1 MIDSTWVRV
10 MSALDTGLAS
20 LIIVIV
26 ALTGGNARAQGLDE
40 GKSGAKLFTAVC
52 ADCHHSPRGLAKG
65 RFSWTLSYFLQQHY
79 TSGAASAQALT
90 AYLQSVDAPP
100 AKPHP
105 GRPAASASL
114 PPLRPPAPVPGH

>member
-26 ALTGGNARAQGLDE
+26 ALTGGHARAQSLDE

-52 ADCHHSPRGLAKG
+52 ADCHRSPRGLAKG
-65 RFSWTLSYFLQQHY
+65 RFSWTLSYFLRQHY
-79 TSGAASAQALT
+79 TSSAASAQALT

-105 GRPAASASL
+105 GRPATSASL